1 MRLWL
6 LMFGG
11 MLIWAL
17 HFGGVYLIA
26 SIFDLVSRSSAAAS
40 LWSITAWTLACVGAN
55 VALLV
60 AVLAQWRQGGADP
73 VRAFMLS
80 VGALLAGVSLVSV
93 VWQGLPA
100 LWFS

>member
-40 LWSITAWTLACVGAN
+40 FWSITAWTLACVGAN
-55 VALLV
+55 IALLV

-80 VGALLAGVSLVSV
+80 GKGGASVCRARLLSPSSLESAG
-93 VWQGLPA
+93 
-100 LWFS
+100 